1 MYAVRINPIIK
12 LPREGYVIFSQQ
24 TLEQAGSA
32 LQSLNVQRMILT
44 LKQQIMTAGNQIIFE
59 QLTPGLRSRFVD
71 MIKPILATVQ
81 VRDGIE
87 RFEVIADE
95 RNNTEQDVLAN
106 RMRVNIKVVPV
117 RAAEFIAIDFI
128 IASSGITF
136 LS

>member
-1 MYAVRINPIIK
+1 
-12 LPREGYVIFSQQ
+12 
-24 TLEQAGSA
+24 
-32 LQSLNVQRMILT
+32 MILT